1 MILARATA
9 LRASSVNAFARSA
22 RTTRSRTSQQC
33 FRLSQQ
39 SGRRQ
44 YSSAKDHV
52 IQKAS
57 SDIPWLVSGIAI
69 TIGGTYVALQPH
81 DSGHHDDHDEGHGE
95 DHGEEHE
102 EKEEASEEDSTEE
115 STEESKDEG
124 KSDDGGEE
132 EKDSAGD
139 ADKKDAPKDDAPKED
154 SESQKDGEKED
165 SESQKDGEKK
175 DSEKSDE
182 NPKKSGSAEVSNK
195 GMTKSASNTV
205 KHEETGTGKKLRLD
219 SSAGKTIGE
228 GSSSGDEDDMSHKQR
243 GMSNTDTKHSTDP
256 SKDPE
261 KSKKGEGTVE
271 TAKIKG
277 TVDPSR
283 PQV

>member
-1 MILARATA
+1 MVKPLF
-9 LRASSVNAFARSA
+9 SSSKSH
-22 RTTRSRTSQQC
+22 TISR
-33 FRLSQQ
+33 L
-39 SGRRQ
+39 
-44 YSSAKDHV
+44 
-52 IQKAS
+52 I
-57 SDIPWLVSGIAI
+57 SGIAI

-81 DSGHHDDHDEGHGE
+81 DSGHHDDHGDEHGEGHG
-95 DHGEEHE
+95 DEHE
-102 EKEEASEEDSTEE
+102 EKEESSEEESSEE
-115 STEESKDEG
+115 PAEGSKDED

-132 EKDSAGD
+132 EKASDDEAKRED
-139 ADKKDAPKDDAPKED
+139 TPKDDAPKE
-154 SESQKDGEKED
+154 ED
-165 SESQKDGEKK
+165 SESNDDGGKKDDEKK
-175 DSEKSDE
+175 DSEESEDK
-182 NPKKSGSAEVSNK
+182 PKKSGNAEVSNK